1 MIDTLCFL
9 NLLWNKH
16 VYHMCD
22 CMCFQLL
29 EIYPPHTPLNAG
41 NGEKTKPFMKTKAN
55 NFHNLKRNKRAWL
68 VDKQN
73 WPCVYTDF

>member
-1 MIDTLCFL
+1 
-9 NLLWNKH
+9 
-16 VYHMCD
+16 MCD

-55 NFHNLKRNKRAWL
+55 NFHNLKRNKRA
-68 VDKQN
+68 
-73 WPCVYTDF
+73 